1 MSLQGQVI
9 SLKMMHSLE
18 NVMKISQLATATG
31 VAVETI
37 RYYEQQNL
45 LPPPARLDN
54 GYRTYTDKHVE
65 QLAFIKHCRSLDMSI
80 TDTAQLLAY
89 TLEPQADCAQIN
101 LLVEQQLLKI
111 RARLVSLTAL
121 EKQLDRLKHQCS
133 QPNSSEH
140 CGILHEL
147 VAAAHGEAC
156 ACHGHN

>member
-1 MSLQGQVI
+1 
-9 SLKMMHSLE
+9 
-18 NVMKISQLATATG
+18 MKISQLAAATG

-45 LPPPARLDN
+45 LPLPERQDN
-54 GYRTYTDKHVE
+54 GYRTYSNKHVE

-80 TDTAQLLAY
+80 ADTGQLLAF
-89 TLEPQADCAQIN
+89 TLEPQADCTQIN

-121 EKQLDRLKHQCS
+121 EKQLDRLQHQCS
-133 QPNSSEH
+133 QVNSSER

-156 ACHGHN
+156 ACHGLN